1 MVYKCEGVHVSTNS
15 RAPLDV
21 IRVILAATGRLPI
34 FRGKRICQAPAI
46 RRKSASRE
54 VASGGQRKRRAMSG
68 LSQIAEFERRPARGR
83 NQKSNF
89 ARATDPPGD
98 LRCPIYN
105 CVYKGLSLTDRI

>member
-1 MVYKCEGVHVSTNS
+1 VKGFTFRRIAVRHSMSFAS
-15 RAPLDV
+15 FWLP
-21 IRVILAATGRLPI
+21 RLPI